1 MDGVPQLTP
10 EIVATLAVCG
20 GAFGLFVWGRLRL
33 EVVGLTTV
41 AAVVL
46 LGLVSPSEAVS
57 GFANEAVV
65 TVALVLGLSTGLLR
79 TGAVDLLGRWIERLA
94 GDSEMRMLV
103 AILAMIV
110 PVSALIN
117 NTAAVAVLI
126 PMVVGLSRRS
136 GIPASRLLMPLSYG
150 SQLGG
155 TLTLIGTSTNLLV
168 AGMVLDHGL
177 DRIGLFE
184 ITPAAAVLAVLG
196 IGYLLTVGRWLTPR
210 REPQGDTPISRGLRE
225 YLSEM
230 RVPAGSELA
239 GAVLADADLEDRYD
253 VRLLGLIR
261 DDDRRLPEDD
271 LRLEK
276 GDRLL
281 VSGALEQIVALAAD
295 DQLVAEH
302 TASRL
307 GEHDRPETD
316 LRTAEM
322 LVAPR
327 SRAIGRDLHDLRR
340 RLSDTVSVLALER
353 HGEEL
358 REPIGELELDP
369 GDILLFRGPLDRL
382 QALHESGDFALL
394 GMVDL
399 PPKRTERMA
408 AAVGIMLAVVVTA
421 ATGLTSIMVAALV
434 GMLAMILTG
443 CVRMEEVYQHVDWQ
457 VIVLLGSLLGLG
469 ATLESTGTARYL
481 AAAILQLVRDL
492 GPAGVLATFYLLT
505 SVLTEMVTNNAAA
518 IVLTP
523 IAIATA
529 GELGVSAMPF
539 VVAVMFAASNSFAT
553 PVGYQTNTF
562 IHAPGGYRFV
572 DFVRVGGPMVLV
584 MAAVA
589 ALVLPLFFPF

>member
-1 MDGVPQLTP
+1 MDGVPQLTS

-20 GAFGLFVWGRLRL
+20 GAFVLFLWGRLRL
-33 EVVGLTTV
+33 EVVGLMTV
-41 AAVVL
+41 AAVAL
-46 LGLVSPSEAVS
+46 LGLVPPGEAVS

-94 GDSEMRMLV
+94 GDSEARMLV
-103 AILAMIV
+103 AIVAMIV

-136 GIPASRLLMPLSYG
+136 GVAASRLLMPLSYG

-184 ITPAAAVLAVLG
+184 ITPAAAVLAVVG
-196 IGYLLTVGRWLTPR
+196 IGYLLTVGRWLTPH

-239 GAVLADADLEDRYD
+239 GTVLADAELEDRFD

-261 DDDRRLPEDD
+261 DGDRRLPDDD
-271 LRLEK
+271 LPLEE

-281 VSGALEQIVALAAD
+281 VSGALEQIVALEAD
-295 DQLVAEH
+295 DQLAAEH

-307 GEHDRPETD
+307 GEHDRLETE

-327 SRAIGRDLHDLRR
+327 SRAIGHDLRHLRR
-340 RLSDTVSVLALER
+340 RLSDAVSVLAMER

-358 REPIGELELDP
+358 REPIGELELDS

-399 PPKRTERMA
+399 PPRRTERMA
-408 AAVGIMLAVVVTA
+408 VAVGIMLAVVVTA
-421 ATGLTSIMVAALV
+421 ATGVVSIMVAALL
-434 GMLAMILTG
+434 GMLAMVLTG
-443 CVRMEEVYQHVDWQ
+443 CVHVEEVYENMDWQ

-469 ATLESTGTARYL
+469 AALEATGAGDYL
-481 AAAILQLVRDL
+481 AAAILEAVRGL
-492 GPAGVLATFYLLT
+492 GPTGVLGTFYLLA
-505 SVLTEMVTNNAAA
+505 SVLTAMVTNNAAA

-529 GELGVSAMPF
+529 DDLGVSAMPF

-553 PVGYQTNTF
+553 PMGYQTNVF
-562 IHAPGGYRFV
+562 IYAPGGYRV
-572 DFVRVGGPMVLV
+572 TDFLRVGGPLVLV
-584 MAAVA
+584 MTAVA